1 MEYVKGCDIIGL
13 SKYSLKKITE
23 GRIEIAEG
31 LRDVLSLEILSG
43 LFEESKTDFTDGNG
57 KTIKGLPSGEIFVM
71 TKKID
76 KKKYII
82 GVSCIKRI
90 AGEPSGKKGIDSW
103 FEGSRDKMIE
113 DKRFFAD
120 GFEKEMAYFDHSMID
135 HFRNSVGFDQI
146 GEAEY
151 QDKIITKASGK
162 KVLGIYFSS
171 TALFINLHYHD
182 HNLGPDLQKFCNWP
196 LLRTLL
202 RRQLHNGY
210 QQSKVQRKG
219 SGKSTD

>member
-43 LFEESKTDFTDGNG
+43 LFEEAKTDFTDGNG

-171 TALFINLHYHD
+171 TALFITMIIVWGLIFKNFAIGICFALCFVGSFTMVT
-182 HNLGPDLQKFCNWP
+182 NKAKSSEKDLEKAQIE
-196 LLRTLL
+196 
-202 RRQLHNGY
+202 
-210 QQSKVQRKG
+210 
-219 SGKSTD
+219 

>member
-43 LFEESKTDFTDGNG
+43 LFEEAKTDFTDGNG

-171 TALFINLHYHD
+171 TALFITMIIVWGLIFKNFAIGICFALCFIGSFTMVTNKAKSSEKNLEKA
-182 HNLGPDLQKFCNWP
+182 QIE
-196 LLRTLL
+196 
-202 RRQLHNGY
+202 
-210 QQSKVQRKG
+210 
-219 SGKSTD
+219 

>member
-43 LFEESKTDFTDGNG
+43 LFEEAKTDFTDGNG

-171 TALFINLHYHD
+171 TALFITMIIVWGLIFKNFAIGICFALCFIGSFTMVT
-182 HNLGPDLQKFCNWP
+182 NKAKSSEKDLEKAQIE
-196 LLRTLL
+196 
-202 RRQLHNGY
+202 
-210 QQSKVQRKG
+210 
-219 SGKSTD
+219 

>member
-31 LRDVLSLEILSG
+31 LRAVLSLEILSG
-43 LFEESKTDFTDGNG
+43 LFEKAKTDFTDGSG

-171 TALFINLHYHD
+171 TALFITMIIIWGLIFKNFAIGLCFALCFVGSFTMVT
-182 HNLGPDLQKFCNWP
+182 NKAKSSEKDLEKAQIE
-196 LLRTLL
+196 
-202 RRQLHNGY
+202 
-210 QQSKVQRKG
+210 
-219 SGKSTD
+219 

>member
-43 LFEESKTDFTDGNG
+43 LFEEAKTDFTDGSG

-171 TALFINLHYHD
+171 TALFITMIIVWGLIFKNFAIGICFALCFIGSFTMVT
-182 HNLGPDLQKFCNWP
+182 NKAKSSEKDLEKAQIE
-196 LLRTLL
+196 
-202 RRQLHNGY
+202 
-210 QQSKVQRKG
+210 
-219 SGKSTD
+219 

>member
-43 LFEESKTDFTDGNG
+43 LFEEAKTDFTDGSG

-171 TALFINLHYHD
+171 TALFITMIIIWGLIFKNFAIGLCFALCFVGSFTMVT
-182 HNLGPDLQKFCNWP
+182 NKAKSSEKDLEKAQIE
-196 LLRTLL
+196 
-202 RRQLHNGY
+202 
-210 QQSKVQRKG
+210 
-219 SGKSTD
+219 

>member
-43 LFEESKTDFTDGNG
+43 LFEEAKTDFTDGNG

-90 AGEPSGKKGIDSW
+90 AGKPSGKKGIDSW

-171 TALFINLHYHD
+171 TALFITMIIIWGLIFKNFAIGLCFALCFVGSFTMVT
-182 HNLGPDLQKFCNWP
+182 NKAKSSEKDLEKAQIE
-196 LLRTLL
+196 
-202 RRQLHNGY
+202 
-210 QQSKVQRKG
+210 
-219 SGKSTD
+219 

>member
-43 LFEESKTDFTDGNG
+43 LFEEAKTDFTDGNG

-171 TALFINLHYHD
+171 TALFITMIIIWGLIFKNFAIGLCFALCFVGSFTMVT
-182 HNLGPDLQKFCNWP
+182 NKAKSSEKDLEKAQIE
-196 LLRTLL
+196 
-202 RRQLHNGY
+202 
-210 QQSKVQRKG
+210 
-219 SGKSTD
+219 

>member
-43 LFEESKTDFTDGNG
+43 LFEEAKTDFTDGNG

-171 TALFINLHYHD
+171 TALFITMIIVWGLIFKNFAIGLCFALCFIGSFTMVT
-182 HNLGPDLQKFCNWP
+182 NKAKSSEKDLEKAQIE
-196 LLRTLL
+196 
-202 RRQLHNGY
+202 
-210 QQSKVQRKG
+210 
-219 SGKSTD
+219 

>member
-43 LFEESKTDFTDGNG
+43 LFEEAKTDFTDGNG

-171 TALFINLHYHD
+171 TALFITMIIIWGLIFKNFAIGICFALCFVGSFTMVT
-182 HNLGPDLQKFCNWP
+182 NKAKSSEKDLEKAQIE
-196 LLRTLL
+196 
-202 RRQLHNGY
+202 
-210 QQSKVQRKG
+210 
-219 SGKSTD
+219 

>member
-23 GRIEIAEG
+23 CRIEIAEG

-43 LFEESKTDFTDGNG
+43 LFEEAKTDFTDGNG

-171 TALFINLHYHD
+171 TALFITMIIIWGLIFKNFAIGLCFALCFVGSFTMVT
-182 HNLGPDLQKFCNWP
+182 NKAKSSEKDLEKAQIE
-196 LLRTLL
+196 
-202 RRQLHNGY
+202 
-210 QQSKVQRKG
+210 
-219 SGKSTD
+219 

>member
-43 LFEESKTDFTDGNG
+43 LFEEAKTDFTDGNG

-120 GFEKEMAYFDHSMID
+120 GFENEMAYFDHSMID

-171 TALFINLHYHD
+171 TALFITMIIIWGLIFKNFAIGLCFALCFVGSFTMVT
-182 HNLGPDLQKFCNWP
+182 NKAKSSEKDLEKAQIE
-196 LLRTLL
+196 
-202 RRQLHNGY
+202 
-210 QQSKVQRKG
+210 
-219 SGKSTD
+219 

>member
-13 SKYSLKKITE
+13 SKYSLKKITD

-43 LFEESKTDFTDGNG
+43 LFEEAKTDFTDGNG

-171 TALFINLHYHD
+171 TALFITMIIVWGLIFKNFAIGICFALCFIGSFTMVT
-182 HNLGPDLQKFCNWP
+182 NKAKSSEKDLEKAQIE
-196 LLRTLL
+196 
-202 RRQLHNGY
+202 
-210 QQSKVQRKG
+210 
-219 SGKSTD
+219 

>member
-43 LFEESKTDFTDGNG
+43 LFEEAKTDFTDGSG
-57 KTIKGLPSGEIFVM
+57 KTVKGLPSGEIFVM

-171 TALFINLHYHD
+171 TALFITMIIIWGLIFKNFAIGLCFALCFVGSFTMVTNKAKSSEKNLEKA
-182 HNLGPDLQKFCNWP
+182 QIE
-196 LLRTLL
+196 
-202 RRQLHNGY
+202 
-210 QQSKVQRKG
+210 
-219 SGKSTD
+219 

>member
-171 TALFINLHYHD
+171 TALFITMIIIWGLIFKNFAIGLCFALCFVGSFTMVT
-182 HNLGPDLQKFCNWP
+182 NKAKSSEKDLEKAQIE
-196 LLRTLL
+196 
-202 RRQLHNGY
+202 
-210 QQSKVQRKG
+210 
-219 SGKSTD
+219 